1 LLRISIYQFK
11 GEPPEAP
18 LACEFQDNGGT
29 IGRDA
34 SNQLA
39 LPDPERHMSR
49 VQAEVQFANG
59 AYQLVDHGSNATT
72 VNGMPLGK
80 GNSAPLRDGDEIGI
94 AFYTLRVEIPR
105 AAPSFVSSPAP
116 ARAPAPA
123 APAAAGGDPLGLFAP
138 TSAPAAAPFP
148 AASPMPFSAPSAP
161 RAPAPS
167 AQSMDD
173 PFAALSMPGQV
184 VKPIAKA
191 PPGPAPSATASDD
204 PFAVFAAPP
213 APPPPAPARGSA
225 PAPMDD
231 PFAAFGAPPK
241 PAPAASSPLGID
253 VQGDP
258 LGMGLQPEA
267 SSLDDLFKLDSKS
280 PSQDPFAGSALAD
293 PLFGEPATI
302 TGGEDPLAL
311 LSGSAPAAPPAERND
326 ASLMHEAF
334 TPPKVVED
342 DFLLLN
348 RTGDDPPA
356 RVGAETPHPPRGGVV
371 SWESEPASEPAAPV
385 TPPAPP
391 VKAAPAPATAPI
403 VPPASVFEPVAS
415 QPLSRAKVVVE
426 GLEGSVPEAAA
437 AAPAPQGDA
446 NTAALLEALARGLGV
461 TGLKPPGG
469 LTPEFME
476 HVGKIVREAAHG
488 TIELLLARAV
498 TKREVRAEMTMI
510 VSKNNNP
517 LKFSPDVNFALMQLI
532 APQGAGFMPP
542 VEAMRDAYDDL
553 RAHQIAFMAGMRGAL
568 TGVLGRFKPE
578 DLEARLSDKS
588 FLDSVLP
595 GGRKAKL
602 WDLYEQRFAD
612 ISREAEDNFHT
623 FFGREF
629 LKAYEEQLDRLHD
642 DR

>member
-18 LACEFQDNGGT
+18 LAFEFQDNGGT

-80 GNSAPLRDGDEIGI
+80 GKSAPLRDGDEIGI

-225 PAPMDD
+225 PAPI
-231 PFAAFGAPPK
+231 PRLSTCFCSTLSRRSAAFGW
-241 PAPAASSPLGID
+241 SSRP
-253 VQGDP
+253 
-258 LGMGLQPEA
+258 
-267 SSLDDLFKLDSKS
+267 
-280 PSQDPFAGSALAD
+280 
-293 PLFGEPATI
+293 
-302 TGGEDPLAL
+302 
-311 LSGSAPAAPPAERND
+311 
-326 ASLMHEAF
+326 
-334 TPPKVVED
+334 TP
-342 DFLLLN
+342 
-348 RTGDDPPA
+348 
-356 RVGAETPHPPRGGVV
+356 
-371 SWESEPASEPAAPV
+371 
-385 TPPAPP
+385 
-391 VKAAPAPATAPI
+391 
-403 VPPASVFEPVAS
+403 
-415 QPLSRAKVVVE
+415 
-426 GLEGSVPEAAA
+426 
-437 AAPAPQGDA
+437 
-446 NTAALLEALARGLGV
+446 
-461 TGLKPPGG
+461 
-469 LTPEFME
+469 
-476 HVGKIVREAAHG
+476 
-488 TIELLLARAV
+488 
-498 TKREVRAEMTMI
+498 
-510 VSKNNNP
+510 
-517 LKFSPDVNFALMQLI
+517 
-532 APQGAGFMPP
+532 
-542 VEAMRDAYDDL
+542 
-553 RAHQIAFMAGMRGAL
+553 
-568 TGVLGRFKPE
+568 
-578 DLEARLSDKS
+578 
-588 FLDSVLP
+588 
-595 GGRKAKL
+595 
-602 WDLYEQRFAD
+602 
-612 ISREAEDNFHT
+612 
-623 FFGREF
+623 
-629 LKAYEEQLDRLHD
+629 
-642 DR
+642 

>member
-1 LLRISIYQFK
+1 MLRISVYQFQ
-11 GEPPEAP
+11 GEAPESP
-18 LACEFQDNGGT
+18 LACEFREQGGT
-29 IGRDA
+29 IGRDF

-39 LPDPERHMSR
+39 LPDQERHMSR
-49 VQAEVQFANG
+49 VQAEVQFVNG
-59 AYQLVDHGSNATT
+59 GYQLVDHGSNPTT

-80 GNSAPLRDGDEIGI
+80 GNAAPLNDGDEIGI

-116 ARAPAPA
+116 VSRAQPPSPPPA
-123 APAAAGGDPLGLFAP
+123 ASGDALGLFASA
-138 TSAPAAAPFP
+138 SAPA
-148 AASPMPFSAPSAP
+148 SAP
-161 RAPAPS
+161 RAVAPAPL
-167 AQSMDD
+167 SMDD

-184 VKPIAKA
+184 AKPVPKA
-191 PPGPAPSATASDD
+191 PPAQPASAASDD
-204 PFAVFAAPP
+204 PFAVFGAPLPAPSAPP
-213 APPPPAPARGSA
+213 VRSSA

-231 PFAAFGAPPK
+231 PFAAFGAAPK
-241 PAPAASSPLGID
+241 PAAAASPLGID
-253 VQGDP
+253 LPGDP
-258 LGMGLQPEA
+258 LGVGLQQEGG
-267 SSLDDLFKLDSKS
+267 SLDDLFSLDSKS
-280 PSQDPFAGSALAD
+280 RSQDPFAGSALAD
-293 PLFGEPATI
+293 PLFGGPASISGT
-302 TGGEDPLAL
+302 EDPLAL
-311 LSGSAPAAPPAERND
+311 LSGSAPVAPPTERND
-326 ASLMHEAF
+326 APLMHEAF

-342 DFLLLN
+342 DFLSLDLA
-348 RTGDDPPA
+348 DDEPA
-356 RVGAETPHPPRGGVV
+356 PEPAVVPAAQPVKPLGGMV
-371 SWESEPASEPAAPV
+371 SWDNEDPGEPASGSARAPQAPAPSAPAAPPPP
-385 TPPAPP
+385 PPAARP
-391 VKAAPAPATAPI
+391 V
-403 VPPASVFEPVAS
+403 VEPVAS
-415 QPLSRAKVVVE
+415 QPVPRPKVVVE
-426 GLEGSVPEAAA
+426 GLDNTSSAAVA
-437 AAPAPQGDA
+437 ASGAPGAPQGDA
-446 NTAALLEALARGLGV
+446 NAAALLEALARGLGV

-532 APQGAGFMPP
+532 APTGAGFMPP